1 VPAGAAIVKT
11 PTEAAAAEP
20 VRFRIVTYNIHK
32 CRGLDARSSPARIAA
47 VLRDVEAD
55 VIALQEVLC
64 YEGRR
69 AEHDQAR
76 FLADALGMHLRLGAI
91 RTHRGGVYGNAVLS
105 RLAPAGERHYD
116 LSVPGREKRGCMRVD
131 FRLDDARVLHVFN
144 LHLGT
149 SMAERRVQ
157 GRKLVEGVVDDPA
170 ANGPRIVLG
179 DFNDWRAEL
188 APRLLAARLNG
199 VDIRAHLRRRRTY
212 PGLVPIMHIDHIY
225 FDDRLELESVVLHR
239 TRRTLVASD
248 HLPLAADFLVR

>member
-1 VPAGAAIVKT
+1 VTPPRDAGA
-11 PTEAAAAEP
+11 PQP
-20 VRFRIVTYNIHK
+20 VRLRVVTYNVHK

-47 VLRDVEAD
+47 ALRDVGAD

-64 YEGRR
+64 YEGRS

-76 FLADALGMHLRLGAI
+76 FLADTLGMHLRLGAV
-91 RTHRGGVYGNAVLS
+91 RTHRGGIYGNAVLS
-105 RLAPAGERHYD
+105 RFPPAGEQQYD
-116 LSVPGREKRGCMRVD
+116 LTVPGREERGCMRVD
-131 FRLDDARVLHVFN
+131 FRLDDARVVHVFN
-144 LHLGT
+144 VHLGT

-157 GRKLVEGVVDDPA
+157 GRKLTDGVVDDPA
-170 ANGPRIVLG
+170 ATGARIVLG

-188 APRLLAARLNG
+188 APRLLAARLNA

-225 FDDRLELESVVLHR
+225 FDDRLEVESVVLHR

-248 HLPLAADFLVR
+248 HLPLAADFIVR